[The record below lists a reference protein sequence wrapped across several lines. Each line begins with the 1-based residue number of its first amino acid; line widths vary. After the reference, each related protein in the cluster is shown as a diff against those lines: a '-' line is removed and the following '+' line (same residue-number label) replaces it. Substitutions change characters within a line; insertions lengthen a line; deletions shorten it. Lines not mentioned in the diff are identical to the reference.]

1 MLGLCVLHGHSVPYA
16 RQMETARITM
26 DYDRIQNA
34 VRDVLVAIGE
44 DPQREGLVDTP
55 RRIAEMYGELFA
67 GIGKDPASVLTT
79 GFSEDYDE
87 AVILRDVPF
96 HSICEHH
103 FLPFFGTAQIAY
115 IPTGRVAGASK
126 LARALDILA
135 SRPQIQERLTGQ
147 LADTLYDTLQPRG
160 TAVIISAEHLCMSIR
175 GARKPGSKIV
185 TTASRGSLRTQAAE
199 RQDILALLRET
210 Q

>member
-1 MLGLCVLHGHSVPYA
+1 
-16 RQMETARITM
+16 M
-26 DYDRIQNA
+26 DYAKIQEA
-34 VRDVLVAIGE
+34 VTSILHAIGE
-44 DPQREGLVDTP
+44 DPQREGLADTP

-67 GIGKDPASVLTT
+67 GIGKDPASVLTAA
-79 GFSEDYDE
+79 FSEDYDE
-87 AVILRDVPF
+87 TVILRDVPF

-147 LADTLYDTLQPRG
+147 LADTLYDALKPQG
-160 TAVIISAEHLCMSIR
+160 AAVIISAEHLCMSIR

-185 TTASRGSLRTQAAE
+185 TIASRGSLRTQATE

>member
-1 MLGLCVLHGHSVPYA
+1 
-16 RQMETARITM
+16 M

-67 GIGKDPASVLTT
+67 GIGKDPASVLTAA
-79 GFSEDYDE
+79 FSEDYDE
-87 AVILRDVPF
+87 TVILRDVPF

-147 LADTLYDTLQPRG
+147 LADTLYDALQPQG
-160 TAVIISAEHLCMSIR
+160 AAVIISAEHLCMSIR

-185 TTASRGSLRTQAAE
+185 TVASRGSLRTQAAE

>member
-1 MLGLCVLHGHSVPYA
+1 
-16 RQMETARITM
+16 M
-26 DYDRIQNA
+26 DYEKIQNA

-44 DPQREGLVDTP
+44 DPQREGLLDTP

-67 GIGKDPASVLTT
+67 GIGKDAASVLTA
-79 GFSEDYDE
+79 GFSEDYE
-87 AVILRDVPF
+87 ETVILRDVPF

-147 LADTLYDTLQPRG
+147 LADTLYDALQPQG
-160 TAVIISAEHLCMSIR
+160 ATVIISAEHMCMSIR

-185 TTASRGSLRTQAAE
+185 TTASRGSLKTQAAA
-199 RQDILALLRET
+199 RQDLLALLRET
-210 Q
+210 K

>member
-1 MLGLCVLHGHSVPYA
+1 
-16 RQMETARITM
+16 M
-26 DYDRIQNA
+26 DYDSIQDA
-34 VRDVLVAIGE
+34 IRTVLVAIGE
-44 DPQREGLVDTP
+44 DPQREGLADTP
-55 RRIAEMYGELFA
+55 RRIAEMYGELFS
-67 GIGKDPASVLTT
+67 GIGQDPSVVLTT
-79 GFSEDYDE
+79 SFDEDCDE

-103 FLPFFGTAQIAY
+103 FLPFFGSAHIAY

-147 LADTLYDTLQPRG
+147 LADTLYDTLQPSG
-160 TAVIISAEHLCMSIR
+160 AAVIISAEHMCMSIR

-185 TTASRGSLRTQAAE
+185 TTAARGSLKTE
-199 RQDILALLRET
+199 HTVRQDILALLRET

>member
-1 MLGLCVLHGHSVPYA
+1 
-16 RQMETARITM
+16 M

-34 VRDVLVAIGE
+34 VRDMLVAIGE

-55 RRIAEMYGELFA
+55 RRIAEMYCELFS
-67 GIGKDPASVLTT
+67 GIGKDPASVLTA
-79 GFSEDYDE
+79 GFDESYDE
-87 AVILRDVPF
+87 TVILRDVPF

-103 FLPFFGTAQIAY
+103 FLPFFGKAQIAY

-147 LADTLYDTLQPRG
+147 LADTLYDTLRPAG
-160 TAVIISAEHLCMSIR
+160 AAVVMSAEHLCMSIR

-185 TTASRGSLRTQAAE
+185 TTASRGSLRTQAAA
-199 RQDILALLRET
+199 RQDLLALLRET